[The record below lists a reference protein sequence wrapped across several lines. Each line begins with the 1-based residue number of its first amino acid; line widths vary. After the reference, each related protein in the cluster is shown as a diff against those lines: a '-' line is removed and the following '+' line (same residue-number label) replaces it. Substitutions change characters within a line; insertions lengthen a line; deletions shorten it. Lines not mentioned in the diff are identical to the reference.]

1 MKKVLLILIVLLL
14 MGCSSSK
21 NIINR
26 EYEDL
31 NDKYLSIKV
40 NDNDIEK
47 INFNNIS
54 DVINSTGL
62 IYFCTP
68 ESNYC
73 RNNINVLIDIVKDL
87 EISKVYYIDV
97 TGERDEFD
105 SNFNITKEGSN
116 EYHDFT
122 SLYSDYLVD
131 INNHKYIFDGDIL
144 LFSNNRIIDYLTID
158 NYRLIVTEK
167 LSEEAYKKEYTR
179 LYNFINVLND
189 SEICGQQDT
198 GC

>member
-1 MKKVLLILIVLLL
+1 M
-14 MGCSSSK
+14 
-21 NIINR
+21 NIKYIN
-26 EYEDL
+26 
-31 NDKYLSIKV
+31 
-40 NDNDIEK
+40 
-47 INFNNIS
+47 
-54 DVINSTGL
+54 
-62 IYFCTP
+62 
-68 ESNYC
+68 
-73 RNNINVLIDIVKDL
+73 
-87 EISKVYYIDV
+87 
-97 TGERDEFD
+97 
-105 SNFNITKEGSN
+105 
-116 EYHDFT
+116 
-122 SLYSDYLVD
+122 